1 MRKVRLSNSTQVG
14 VRHVKGQG
22 FGALASI
29 LPAVL
34 PAVLPL
40 VSQLLG
46 GKGMKRKPRARK
58 GTGTRLA

>member
-14 VRHVKGQG
+14 VRNVKGQG
-22 FGALASI
+22 FAALAS
-29 LPAVL
+29 LL

-40 VSQLLG
+40 VGQLLG
-46 GKGMKRKPRARK
+46 GKGIRRKTRSRR